1 MVTLLQLLQNQ
12 PGLPLV
18 TNGVLAVLAAITLG
32 YWLLLWFRPSQSL
45 AKIGPRI
52 TFLWVVTGVFLLAI
66 LYSIKLLVLYIWFI
80 AFLALKEFFSMTP
93 TRRADRRVLFCAY
106 LSLPIQF
113 ILILLERRIA
123 FSMFAPIHVFLILPM
138 VMVMIGEPRGFL
150 RAWSTLGWA
159 IISTVYTLGHLAYLL
174 VLPSVEPGA
183 VAPVGAAAA
192 GPGLFLFLVVLAQ
205 LSHAAQFLFG
215 KLFPDP
221 RFSLKVS
228 KTRNWASLVGS
239 LVVIPPIAWLLA
251 PQITPFGTIEALV
264 MGGIVAAGAFI
275 GYIILSA
282 IKTDLQIKD
291 RGSMTP
297 GHGGILNRIDTLIY
311 TAPLF
316 FYLVIAWHY

>member
-12 PGLPLV
+12 PGLPMV
-18 TNGVLAVLAAITLG
+18 TNGVLASLAAITLG
-32 YWLLLWFRPSQSL
+32 YWLLLWFRPSPSL
-45 AKIGPRI
+45 AKIGSRI
-52 TFLWVVTGVFLLAI
+52 AFLWVVMSVFLLAI
-66 LYSIKLLVLYIWFI
+66 LYSVKILVLYIWFI

-113 ILILLERRIA
+113 ILILLERRTA

-138 VMVMIGEPRGFL
+138 VMVMVGEARGFL
-150 RAWSTLGWA
+150 RAWSTMGWA
-159 IISTVYTLGHLAYLL
+159 IISTVYSLGHLAYLL
-174 VLPSVEPGA
+174 VLPG
-183 VAPVGAAAA
+183 VGASTMPETAA

-205 LSHAAQFLFG
+205 LSHAVQFVFG
-215 KLFPDP
+215 KLFPAP

-228 KTRNWASLVGS
+228 KTRNWASLLGS
-239 LVVIPPIAWLLA
+239 LLLIPPLAWFLA
-251 PQITPFGTIEALV
+251 PQITPFTSVEAFV
-264 MGGIVAAGAFI
+264 MGVIIAASAFV

-291 RGSMTP
+291 RGTMTP
-297 GHGGILNRIDTLIY
+297 GHGGVLNRIDTLIY

-316 FYLVIAWHY
+316 FYLVLAWHS

>member
-12 PGLPLV
+12 PGLPMV
-18 TNGVLAVLAAITLG
+18 TNGVVAVLAAITLG

-45 AKIGPRI
+45 SKIGSRI
-52 TFLWVVTGVFLLAI
+52 AFLWVVMGVFLLAI
-66 LYSIKLLVLYIWFI
+66 LYSVKLLIIYIWFI

-106 LSLPIQF
+106 LSLPVQF

-123 FSMFAPIHVFLILPM
+123 FNLFAPIHVFLILPM
-138 VMVMIGEPRGFL
+138 VMVMVGEARGFL
-150 RAWSTLGWA
+150 RAWSTMGWA
-159 IISTVYTLGHLAYLL
+159 IISTVYSLGHLAYLL
-174 VLPSVEPGA
+174 VLPGAGTSTMVETT
-183 VAPVGAAAA
+183 A

-205 LSHAAQFLFG
+205 LSHAVQFVFG
-215 KLFPDP
+215 KLFPAP

-228 KTRNWASLVGS
+228 KTRNWASLLGS
-239 LVVIPPIAWLLA
+239 LLIIPPLAWLLA
-251 PQITPFGTIEALV
+251 PQITPFTPLEALA
-264 MGGIVAAGAFI
+264 MGVIIAASAFI

-291 RGSMTP
+291 RGTMTP
-297 GHGGILNRIDTLIY
+297 GHGGVLNRIDTLIY

-316 FYLVIAWHY
+316 FYLVMAWHY

>member
-12 PGLPLV
+12 PGLPMV
-18 TNGVLAVLAAITLG
+18 TNGVLASLAAITLG

-45 AKIGPRI
+45 AKIGSRI
-52 TFLWVVTGVFLLAI
+52 AFLWVVMSVFLLAI
-66 LYSIKLLVLYIWFI
+66 LYSVKILVLYIWFI

-93 TRRADRRVLFCAY
+93 TRRVDRRVLFCAY

-113 ILILLERRIA
+113 ILILLERRTA

-138 VMVMIGEPRGFL
+138 VMVMIGEARGFL
-150 RAWSTLGWA
+150 RAWSTMGWA
-159 IISTVYTLGHLAYLL
+159 IISTVYSLGHLAYLL
-174 VLPSVEPGA
+174 VLPG
-183 VAPVGAAAA
+183 VGASTITETAA

-205 LSHAAQFLFG
+205 LSHAVQFVFG
-215 KLFPDP
+215 KLFPAP

-228 KTRNWASLVGS
+228 KTRNWASLLGS
-239 LVVIPPIAWLLA
+239 ILLIPPLAWFLA
-251 PQITPFGTIEALV
+251 PQITPFTSVEALV
-264 MGGIVAAGAFI
+264 MGVIIAASAFV

-291 RGSMTP
+291 RGTMTP
-297 GHGGILNRIDTLIY
+297 GHGGVLNRIDTLIY

-316 FYLVIAWHY
+316 FYLVLAWHS

>member
-12 PGLPLV
+12 PGLPMV
-18 TNGVLAVLAAITLG
+18 TNGVLASLAAITLG
-32 YWLLLWFRPSQSL
+32 YWLLLWFRPSPSL
-45 AKIGPRI
+45 AKIGSRI
-52 TFLWVVTGVFLLAI
+52 AFLWVVMSVFLLAI
-66 LYSIKLLVLYIWFI
+66 LYSVKILVLYIWFI

-113 ILILLERRIA
+113 ILILLERRTA

-138 VMVMIGEPRGFL
+138 VMVMVGEARGFL
-150 RAWSTLGWA
+150 RAWSTMGWA
-159 IISTVYTLGHLAYLL
+159 IISTVYSLGHLAYLL
-174 VLPSVEPGA
+174 VLPG
-183 VAPVGAAAA
+183 VGASTMPETAV

-205 LSHAAQFLFG
+205 LSHAVQFVFG
-215 KLFPDP
+215 KLFPAP

-228 KTRNWASLVGS
+228 KTRNWASLLGS
-239 LVVIPPIAWLLA
+239 LLLIPPLAWFLA
-251 PQITPFGTIEALV
+251 PQITPFTSVEALV
-264 MGGIVAAGAFI
+264 MGVIIAASAFV

-291 RGSMTP
+291 RGTMTP
-297 GHGGILNRIDTLIY
+297 GHGGVLNRIDTLIY

-316 FYLVIAWHY
+316 FYLVLAWHS

>member
-12 PGLPLV
+12 PGLPMV
-18 TNGVLAVLAAITLG
+18 TNGVLASLAVITLG

-45 AKIGPRI
+45 AKIGSRI
-52 TFLWVVTGVFLLAI
+52 AFLWVVMSVFLLAI
-66 LYSIKLLVLYIWFI
+66 LYSVKILVLYIWFI

-93 TRRADRRVLFCAY
+93 TRRVDRRVLFCAY

-113 ILILLERRIA
+113 ILILLERRTA

-138 VMVMIGEPRGFL
+138 VMVMIGEARGFL
-150 RAWSTLGWA
+150 RAWSTMGWA
-159 IISTVYTLGHLAYLL
+159 IISTVYSLGHLAYLL
-174 VLPSVEPGA
+174 VLPG
-183 VAPVGAAAA
+183 VGASTITETAA

-205 LSHAAQFLFG
+205 LSHAVQFVFG
-215 KLFPDP
+215 KLFPAP

-228 KTRNWASLVGS
+228 KTRNWASLLGS
-239 LVVIPPIAWLLA
+239 LLLIPPLAWFLA
-251 PQITPFGTIEALV
+251 PSITPFTPVEALV
-264 MGGIVAAGAFI
+264 MGVIIAASAFV

-291 RGSMTP
+291 RGTMTP
-297 GHGGILNRIDTLIY
+297 GHGGVLNRIDTLIY

-316 FYLVIAWHY
+316 FYLVLAWHS

>member
-12 PGLPLV
+12 PGLPMV
-18 TNGVLAVLAAITLG
+18 TNGVLASLAVITLG

-45 AKIGPRI
+45 AKIGSRI
-52 TFLWVVTGVFLLAI
+52 AFLWVVMSVFLLAI
-66 LYSIKLLVLYIWFI
+66 LYSVKILVLYIWFI

-93 TRRADRRVLFCAY
+93 TRRVDRRVLFCAY

-113 ILILLERRIA
+113 ILILLERRTA

-138 VMVMIGEPRGFL
+138 VMVMIGEARGFL
-150 RAWSTLGWA
+150 RAWSTMGWA
-159 IISTVYTLGHLAYLL
+159 IISTVYSLGHLAYLL
-174 VLPSVEPGA
+174 VLPG
-183 VAPVGAAAA
+183 VGASTMPETAA

-205 LSHAAQFLFG
+205 LSHAVQFVFG
-215 KLFPDP
+215 KLFPAP

-228 KTRNWASLVGS
+228 KTRNWASLLGS
-239 LVVIPPIAWLLA
+239 LLLIPPLAWFLA
-251 PQITPFGTIEALV
+251 PPITPFTPVEALV
-264 MGGIVAAGAFI
+264 MGVIIAASAFV

-291 RGSMTP
+291 RGTMTP
-297 GHGGILNRIDTLIY
+297 GHGGVLNRIDTLIY

-316 FYLVIAWHY
+316 FYLVLAWHS

>member
-12 PGLPLV
+12 PGLPMV
-18 TNGVLAVLAAITLG
+18 TNGVLASLAAITLG

-45 AKIGPRI
+45 AKIGSRI
-52 TFLWVVTGVFLLAI
+52 AFLWVVMSVFLLAI
-66 LYSIKLLVLYIWFI
+66 LYSVKILVLYIWFI

-93 TRRADRRVLFCAY
+93 TRRVDRRVLFCAY

-113 ILILLERRIA
+113 ILILLERRTA

-138 VMVMIGEPRGFL
+138 VMVMIGEARGFL
-150 RAWSTLGWA
+150 RAWSTMGWA
-159 IISTVYTLGHLAYLL
+159 IISTVYSLGHLAYLL
-174 VLPSVEPGA
+174 VLPGA
-183 VAPVGAAAA
+183 GASTLPETAV

-205 LSHAAQFLFG
+205 LSHAVQFVFG
-215 KLFPDP
+215 KLFPAP

-228 KTRNWASLVGS
+228 KTRNWASLLGS
-239 LVVIPPIAWLLA
+239 LLLIPPLAWFLA
-251 PQITPFGTIEALV
+251 PQITPFTPVEALV
-264 MGGIVAAGAFI
+264 MGVIIAASAFV

-291 RGSMTP
+291 RGTMTP
-297 GHGGILNRIDTLIY
+297 GHGGVLNRIDALIY

-316 FYLVIAWHY
+316 FYLVLAWHY

>member
-12 PGLPLV
+12 PGLPMV
-18 TNGVLAVLAAITLG
+18 TNGVLASLAAITLG

-45 AKIGPRI
+45 AKIGSRI
-52 TFLWVVTGVFLLAI
+52 AFLWVVMSVFLLAI
-66 LYSIKLLVLYIWFI
+66 LYSVKILVLYIWFI

-93 TRRADRRVLFCAY
+93 TRRVDRRVLFCAY

-113 ILILLERRIA
+113 ILILLERRTA

-138 VMVMIGEPRGFL
+138 VMVMIGEARGFL
-150 RAWSTLGWA
+150 RAWSTMGWA
-159 IISTVYTLGHLAYLL
+159 IISTVYSLGHLAYLL
-174 VLPSVEPGA
+174 VLPGA
-183 VAPVGAAAA
+183 GASTLPETAV

-205 LSHAAQFLFG
+205 LSHAVQFVFG
-215 KLFPDP
+215 KLFPAP

-228 KTRNWASLVGS
+228 KTRNWASLLGS
-239 LVVIPPIAWLLA
+239 ILLIPPLAWFLA
-251 PQITPFGTIEALV
+251 PQITPFTPVEALV
-264 MGGIVAAGAFI
+264 MGVIIAASAFV

-291 RGSMTP
+291 RGTMTP
-297 GHGGILNRIDTLIY
+297 GHGGVLNRIDALIY

-316 FYLVIAWHY
+316 FYLVLAWHY

>member
-12 PGLPLV
+12 PGLPMV
-18 TNGVLAVLAAITLG
+18 TNGVVAVLAALTLG

-45 AKIGPRI
+45 SKIGSRI
-52 TFLWVVTGVFLLAI
+52 AFLWVVTGIFLLAI
-66 LYSIKLLVLYIWFI
+66 LYSVKLLVIYIWFI

-106 LSLPIQF
+106 LSLPVQF

-123 FSMFAPIHVFLILPM
+123 FALFAPIHVFLILPM
-138 VMVMIGEPRGFL
+138 VMVMVGEARGFL
-150 RAWSTLGWA
+150 RAWSTMGWA
-159 IISTVYTLGHLAYLL
+159 IISTVYSLGHLAYLL
-174 VLPSVEPGA
+174 VLPGAGTSTMVETT
-183 VAPVGAAAA
+183 A

-205 LSHAAQFLFG
+205 LSHAVQFVFG
-215 KLFPDP
+215 KLFPAP

-228 KTRNWASLVGS
+228 KTRNWASLLGS
-239 LVVIPPIAWLLA
+239 LLIIPPLAWVLA
-251 PQITPFGTIEALV
+251 PQITPFTPLEALV
-264 MGGIVAAGAFI
+264 IGVIIAASAFI

-291 RGSMTP
+291 RGTMTP
-297 GHGGILNRIDTLIY
+297 GHGGVLNRIDTLIY

-316 FYLVIAWHY
+316 FYLVMAWHY